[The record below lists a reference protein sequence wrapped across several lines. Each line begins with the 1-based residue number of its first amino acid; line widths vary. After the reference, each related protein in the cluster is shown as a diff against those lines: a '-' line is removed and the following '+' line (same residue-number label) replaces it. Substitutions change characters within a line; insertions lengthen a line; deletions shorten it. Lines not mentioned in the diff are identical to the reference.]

1 MFTGLK
7 KQLELNDSLIE
18 DIVPQDHDLVKLKK
32 VVNWEG
38 INRIYESCYP
48 SRRGNATKRTGLVLV
63 LLILKHLYKRPDRV
77 LNNELHVNNAFMYF
91 CSVSY
96 DEIKRCNEEEKKIID
111 HSTLVKIRKR
121 LGSRRV
127 RKIEKLFMRE
137 LLSKK
142 IIDGKYLFTD
152 TTSLEK
158 NILYPTEIGLLKR
171 VIEEAEIIRQKV
183 RYKKELVKT
192 EVIKKANRIVKV
204 YYSAARRS
212 KELLGSCSKGLLTLA
227 KEGIKRAEG
236 TVHTVSTKVRGQVWE
251 RYKKLQ
257 RVGEKIVEQVER
269 KLTGEK
275 VLDKIVSYYEEHAR
289 ALPKGKINKPCEFGV
304 KLRIDMSG
312 NGYITDH
319 EIYKGNY
326 ADVNML
332 EDAVGQHAEVFKGKF
347 KGGGMDRCFYDKGLI
362 DRLEGKHKI
371 KLAIPHRKDRNQKM
385 TRYREK
391 LYRKRAAIEA
401 KISEGKRMC
410 GLDKSLYKG
419 FEGDEMWAAFSIM
432 AMNIRQLLRD
442 VNRTPR
448 LIRKF
453 A

>member
-48 SRRGNATKRTGLVLV
+48 SRRGNATKRTGLVIG

-77 LNNELHVNNAFMYF
+77 LINELHVNNAFMYF

-192 EVIKKANRIVKV
+192 EVIK
-204 YYSAARRS
+204 
-212 KELLGSCSKGLLTLA
+212 
-227 KEGIKRAEG
+227 
-236 TVHTVSTKVRGQVWE
+236 
-251 RYKKLQ
+251 
-257 RVGEKIVEQVER
+257 
-269 KLTGEK
+269 
-275 VLDKIVSYYEEHAR
+275 
-289 ALPKGKINKPCEFGV
+289 
-304 KLRIDMSG
+304 
-312 NGYITDH
+312 
-319 EIYKGNY
+319 
-326 ADVNML
+326 
-332 EDAVGQHAEVFKGKF
+332 
-347 KGGGMDRCFYDKGLI
+347 
-362 DRLEGKHKI
+362 
-371 KLAIPHRKDRNQKM
+371 
-385 TRYREK
+385 
-391 LYRKRAAIEA
+391 
-401 KISEGKRMC
+401 
-410 GLDKSLYKG
+410 
-419 FEGDEMWAAFSIM
+419 
-432 AMNIRQLLRD
+432 
-442 VNRTPR
+442 
-448 LIRKF
+448 
-453 A
+453 

>member
-7 KQLELNDSLIE
+7 KQLELNDCLIE

-32 VVNWEG
+32 VINWEG
-38 INRIYESCYP
+38 INKIYESCYA
-48 SRRGNATKRTGLVLV
+48 SRRGNATKRTGLVIG

-77 LNNELHVNNAFMYF
+77 LINELHVNNAYMYF

-96 DEIKRCNEEEKKIID
+96 DEIKGCNEEGKKIID

-142 IIDGKYLFTD
+142 IIEGKYLFTD

-158 NILYPTEIGLLKR
+158 KILYPTEIGLLKR
-171 VIEEAEIIRQKV
+171 VIEEAEIIKQKV

-192 EVIKKANRIVKV
+192 EVLKKANQIAKV

-212 KELLGSCSKGLLTLA
+212 KELLESCSKGLLTLA
-227 KEGIKRAEG
+227 KEGIKRAED
-236 TVHTVSTKVRGQVWE
+236 TVHMVSTKVKGQVWE

-257 RVGEKIVEQVER
+257 RVGEKIVEQVES
-269 KLTGEK
+269 KLSGQK
-275 VLDKIVSYYEEHAR
+275 VTEKIVSYYEEHAR
-289 ALPKGKINKPCEFGV
+289 ALPKGKISKPCEFGV

-312 NGYITDH
+312 NGYITQH
-319 EIYKGNY
+319 KIYKGNY
-326 ADVNML
+326 ADVHML
-332 EDAVGQHAEVFKGKF
+332 EDAVGQHAETFKGKF
-347 KGGGMDRCFYDKGLI
+347 KGGGMDRAFHDKELI
-362 DRLEGKHKI
+362 ERLEEEHKI
-371 KLAIPHRKDRNQKM
+371 KLAIPHKKDRGQQM
-385 TRYREK
+385 TKYREK
-391 LYRKRAAIEA
+391 LYRKRSAIEA

-432 AMNIRQLLRD
+432 AMNMRQLLRN
-442 VNRTPR
+442 VNQRPR